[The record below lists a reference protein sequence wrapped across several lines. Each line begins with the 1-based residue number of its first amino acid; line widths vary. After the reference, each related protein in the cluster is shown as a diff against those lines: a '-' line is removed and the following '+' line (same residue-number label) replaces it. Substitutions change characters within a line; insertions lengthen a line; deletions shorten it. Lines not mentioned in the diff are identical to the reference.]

1 MRPYFTPDLFQK
13 CSKSSPLFHANSLYS
28 WVPIFFGSFV
38 LSTSLYGKNSL
49 GLKVF
54 GGQVILPMVGQMNA
68 DVTNCQGGGGGGGGL
83 FQ

>member
-1 MRPYFTPDLFQK
+1 M
-13 CSKSSPLFHANSLYS
+13 
-28 WVPIFFGSFV
+28 

>member
-1 MRPYFTPDLFQK
+1 MPEVLF
-13 CSKSSPLFHANSLYS
+13 SMLILYIHGF
-28 WVPIFFGSFV
+28 PFFGSFV

-68 DVTNCQGGGGGGGGL
+68 DVTNCQGGGWGRRVGVGCSNSAASR
-83 FQ
+83 

>member
-1 MRPYFTPDLFQK
+1 MPEVLF
-13 CSKSSPLFHANSLYS
+13 SMLILY
-28 WVPIFFGSFV
+28 IHGFLFFGSFV

-68 DVTNCQGGGGGGGGL
+68 DVTNCQGGGLAVPIVSGQQVTNL
-83 FQ
+83 LP

>member
-1 MRPYFTPDLFQK
+1 MPEVLF
-13 CSKSSPLFHANSLYS
+13 SMLILYIYGF
-28 WVPIFFGSFV
+28 PFFGSFV

-68 DVTNCQGGGGGGGGL
+68 DVTNCQGGGGGGGGGL

>member
-1 MRPYFTPDLFQK
+1 MPEVLF
-13 CSKSSPLFHANSLYS
+13 SMLILYIHGF
-28 WVPIFFGSFV
+28 PFFGSFV

-83 FQ
+83 FQYSGQQVTNLLP

>member
-1 MRPYFTPDLFQK
+1 MPEVLF
-13 CSKSSPLFHANSLYS
+13 SMLILYIHGF
-28 WVPIFFGSFV
+28 PFFGSFV

-68 DVTNCQGGGGGGGGL
+68 DVTNCQGGGVGGRGGL
-83 FQ
+83 FQYSGQQVTNLLP